1 MVVRIFEEFAGFR
14 LGNKSELVLLEA
26 GNCRI

>member
-14 LGNKSELVLLEA
+14 LGNKSELVLLA
-26 GNCRI
+26 VGNCRI